1 MPTEAQQTN
10 RARIVWRTCLASAFR
25 TALACTIVGII
36 TLYGPSSIRH
46 QVAFPAFSFV
56 TVILVV
62 TDATLGDTLHCCWLA
77 LYASFQSLGPAML
90 SLWLIGPAKLTN
102 GTTALAVALGGLV
115 VVMPESTHLIA
126 KRIALAQIV
135 IVYVMGFING
145 GQTEPIM
152 HPVHVAASTAVGV
165 LACVLAL
172 LLPYPR
178 LACSEAKKNCKLL
191 AENGSERL
199 KLFVKAL
206 CAEDKATASAS
217 IAQAKLLTAAAM
229 KLLQNIKRFQ
239 ESTRWEK
246 LPFKFLRPYYMN
258 SGDKLQE
265 IEMALR
271 GMEIALES
279 NSPSF
284 PWRLMLGN
292 GELKDGLLRLEEHIS
307 LTIKQA
313 KSFLPGDSL
322 TVPESNAEDIMKFQQ
337 TLQTIPPCPTHQD
350 LPSFFFLFCMK
361 LLHSMSSP
369 KPATNKNQVQK
380 NGGSS
385 PISSKQNGFSFK
397 EVRSSCGL
405 KNKRVIPALKFSLS
419 LGFAVLFGLIYSK
432 PNGIWSG
439 LPVAISFAAAREATF
454 KVANI
459 KAQGT
464 VLGTVYG
471 VIGCFLFERFL
482 PIRFLSLLPWFI
494 FTCFLRQSKMYGQ
507 AGGIS
512 AVIGAVLILGRKNF
526 GPPSEFAIARII
538 ETFIGL
544 SCSIVVELVFQPTR
558 ASTLAKIELSNSL
571 KTLHECIGSMSLLQV
586 SEANLVENQKKLK
599 IHVNQLGK
607 FIGEAEVEPNFWFL
621 PFHSACYG
629 KLLGSLSK
637 MVDLLLFGSH
647 AIGFLEQES
656 QKLETSWK
664 ETVNKLNG
672 DLKLFKESVGSLIKY
687 LEKISLIKSL
697 PTLDNELEKNN
708 ISYDLE
714 MGKSSSSN
722 FFRVAGSD
730 DEDEMDKILSSFL
743 KHSKEVVD
751 VIHGIEGEKEIKSQL
766 VLSLS
771 ALGYCMK
778 TLIRETRQIE
788 EGIRELVQWE
798 NPSSQVNLHE
808 ISCKIR
814 ALNN

>member
-1 MPTEAQQTN
+1 MSAAPQQPN

-25 TALACTIVGII
+25 TALACIIVGIT
-36 TLYGPSSIRH
+36 TLYGPSSFRN

-62 TDATLGDTLHCCWLA
+62 TDATLGDTLHGCWLA
-77 LYASFQSLGPAML
+77 LYASVQSLGPAML
-90 SLWLIGPAKLTN
+90 SLWLIGPAKFTN

-115 VVMPESTHLIA
+115 VVLPESTHLIA
-126 KRIALAQIV
+126 KRIALGQIV
-135 IVYVMGFING
+135 IVYVVGFIKG
-145 GQTEPIM
+145 EQTEPIM
-152 HPVHVAASTAVGV
+152 HSVHVAASTAVGV

-178 LACSEAKKNCKLL
+178 LACCEAKKNCRLL
-191 AENGSERL
+191 AENDSERL

-206 CAEDKATASAS
+206 CAEDKAVASAS
-217 IAQAKLLTAAAM
+217 ISQAKLLTAAAT
-229 KLLQNIKRFQ
+229 KLLQSIKRFQ
-239 ESTRWEK
+239 ESVKWEK

-258 SGDKLQE
+258 SGEKLQD

-271 GMEIALES
+271 GMEIALEIT
-279 NSPSF
+279 PSF
-284 PWRLMLGN
+284 PGRLMLD
-292 GELKDGLLRLEEHIS
+292 GELKDGLLRLEDHIS

-322 TVPESNAEDIMKFQQ
+322 TVPESNAEDIMKLLQ
-337 TLQTIPPCPTHQD
+337 TLQTIPPAHQD

-361 LLHSMSSP
+361 LLHGKSLP
-369 KPATNKNQVQK
+369 KPTTKNPVQK

-385 PISSKQNGFSFK
+385 SISSKQNGFSFK
-397 EVRSSCGL
+397 EVWNSCGL
-405 KNKRVIPALKFSLS
+405 KSKRVMPAFKFSLS

-432 PNGIWSG
+432 PDGYWSG
-439 LPVAISFAAAREATF
+439 LPVAISFAVAREATF

-482 PIRFLSLLPWFI
+482 PIRFLSLLPWFL
-494 FTCFLRQSKMYGQ
+494 FTSFLRQSKMYGQ

-544 SCSIVVELVFQPTR
+544 SCSIVVELLFRPTR
-558 ASTLAKIELSNSL
+558 ASALAKIELSKSL
-571 KTLHECIGSMSLLQV
+571 ETLHECIGSVSLQV

-621 PFHSACYG
+621 PFHNACYG

-637 MVDLLLFGSH
+637 MVDLLLFGVH

-664 ETVNKLNG
+664 ETVNKLDG

-687 LEKISLIKSL
+687 LGKISLIKSL
-697 PTLDNELEKNN
+697 PILDKELEKNN
-708 ISYDLE
+708 ISHDLE
-714 MGKSSSSN
+714 MGKSPCPN
-722 FFRVAGSD
+722 IFRVSSSD
-730 DEDEMDKILSSFL
+730 DEDEMDKVLNSFL
-743 KHSKEVVD
+743 QHSKEIVD
-751 VIHGIEGEKEIKSQL
+751 IIHGIEDEKEIKSEM

-771 ALGYCMK
+771 ALGYCIK
-778 TLIRETRQIE
+778 SLIRETRQIE

-798 NPSSQVNLHE
+798 NPSSHVNLHE
-808 ISCKIR
+808 ISCKIH
-814 ALNN
+814 ALYS

>member
-1 MPTEAQQTN
+1 MPTAPSQPI
-10 RARIVWRTCLASAFR
+10 RARVLWQSCLASAFR
-25 TALACTIVGII
+25 TALACTIVGIT
-36 TLYGPSSIRH
+36 TLYGPASLCR
-46 QVAFPAFSFV
+46 QVAFPAFSYV
-56 TVILVV
+56 TVILIV
-62 TDATLGDTLHCCWLA
+62 TDATLGDTLHGCWLG
-77 LYASFQSLGPAML
+77 LYASIQSLGPAML

-115 VVMPESTHLIA
+115 VVLPESTHLLA
-126 KRIALAQIV
+126 KRIALGQIV
-135 IVYVMGFING
+135 IVYVIGFING

-178 LACSEAKKNCKLL
+178 LACCEAKKNCKLL
-191 AENGSERL
+191 AENGSGRL

-206 CAEDKATASAS
+206 CAEDKASASAS
-217 IAQAKLLTAAAM
+217 ISQAKLLTSAAT
-229 KLLQNIKRFQ
+229 KLLQNTKRFQ
-239 ESTRWEK
+239 GSMKWEK
-246 LPFKFLRPYYMN
+246 LPFKFLRTYYMN
-258 SGDKLQE
+258 SGEKLQE
-265 IEMALR
+265 MEMALR
-271 GMEIALES
+271 GMETALES
-279 NSPSF
+279 MPSF
-284 PWRLMLGN
+284 PVRLMLDN
-292 GELKDGLLRLEEHIS
+292 GELKDGLVSLEEHIS
-307 LTIKQA
+307 LTIKVKQS

-322 TVPESNAEDIMKFQQ
+322 TVPESNAEDIMMFLQ
-337 TLQTIPPCPTHQD
+337 TLQTIPPTHQD

-361 LLHSMSSP
+361 LLHTKSLP
-369 KPATNKNQVQK
+369 KATTKNPVQK
-380 NGGSS
+380 NEGSS
-385 PISSKQNGFSFK
+385 PISLKQNEFSFK
-397 EVRSSCGL
+397 AVWNSCGL
-405 KNKRVIPALKFSLS
+405 TSKRVMPALKFSFS

-432 PNGIWSG
+432 PNGFWSG

-471 VIGCFLFERFL
+471 VVGCFLFERFL
-482 PIRFLSLLPWFI
+482 SIRFLSLLPWFL
-494 FTCFLRQSKMYGQ
+494 FTSFLRQSKMYGQ

-526 GPPSEFAIARII
+526 GPPSEFAVARII

-544 SCSIVVELVFQPTR
+544 SCSIVVELIFQPTR
-558 ASTLAKIELSNSL
+558 ASNLAKIELSKSL
-571 KTLHECIGSMSLLQV
+571 ETLHECIGSVSLQIT
-586 SEANLVENQKKLK
+586 EANLVKNQKKLK
-599 IHVNQLGK
+599 IRVNQLGK

-637 MVDLLLFGSH
+637 MVDLLLFGAH
-647 AIGFLEQES
+647 AIRFLEQES

-664 ETVNKLNG
+664 ETVNKLDG
-672 DLKLFKESVGSLIKY
+672 DLNLFKESVGSLIKC

-697 PTLDNELEKNN
+697 PILDKELEKNN
-708 ISYDLE
+708 TSYDLE
-714 MGKSSSSN
+714 MGKSPFPN
-722 FFRVAGSD
+722 FLRVAGSD
-730 DEDEMDKILSSFL
+730 DEDEMDEILSSFL
-743 KHSKEVVD
+743 QRSKEVVD
-751 VIHGIEGEKEIKSQL
+751 TIHGIEGEKEIKSQM

-778 TLIRETRQIE
+778 SLIRETRQIE

-798 NPSSQVNLHE
+798 NPSSHVNLHE
-808 ISCKIR
+808 ISGKIR
-814 ALNN
+814 ALYS

>member
-1 MPTEAQQTN
+1 MPTAPRQPN
-10 RARIVWRTCLASAFR
+10 RARVVWRTCLASAFR
-25 TALACTIVGII
+25 TALACTIVGIT
-36 TLYGPSSIRH
+36 TLYGPASFQS
-46 QVAFPAFSFV
+46 QVAFPAFSYV

-62 TDATLGDTLHCCWLA
+62 TDATLGDTLHGCWLA
-77 LYASFQSLGPAML
+77 LYASVQSLGPAML

-102 GTTALAVALGGLV
+102 GTTALAMAVGGLV
-115 VVMPESTHLIA
+115 VVLPKSTHLIA
-126 KRIALAQIV
+126 KRIALGQIV
-135 IVYVMGFING
+135 IVYVIGFING
-145 GQTEPIM
+145 EQTEPVM

-178 LACSEAKKNCKLL
+178 LACCEAKKNCKLL

-206 CAEDKATASAS
+206 CAEDKASASAS
-217 IAQAKLLTAAAM
+217 ISQAKLLTAAAT
-229 KLLQNIKRFQ
+229 KLLQSIKGFQ
-239 ESTRWEK
+239 GSMKWEK
-246 LPFKFLRPYYMN
+246 LPFKFLKPYYMY
-258 SGDKLQE
+258 SEEKLQD

-279 NSPSF
+279 TLSF
-284 PWRLMLGN
+284 PGRLMLD
-292 GELKDGLLRLEEHIS
+292 GELKDGLLRLEDHIS
-307 LTIKQA
+307 STIKQA

-322 TVPESNAEDIMKFQQ
+322 AVPESNAEDIMKFLQ
-337 TLQTIPPCPTHQD
+337 TLQTIPPTHQD

-361 LLHSMSSP
+361 LLHSKSLP
-369 KPATNKNQVQK
+369 KPTTKNPVQK

-385 PISSKQNGFSFK
+385 PISSNWFSIK
-397 EVRSSCGL
+397 EVWDSCGL
-405 KNKRVIPALKFSLS
+405 KSKRDTPAFKFSLS

-432 PNGIWSG
+432 PNGYWSG
-439 LPVAISFAAAREATF
+439 LPVAISFAAGREATF

-482 PIRFLSLLPWFI
+482 PIRFLSLLPWFL
-494 FTCFLRQSKMYGQ
+494 FTSFLRQSKMYGQ

-526 GPPSEFAIARII
+526 GSPSEFAIARII

-544 SCSIVVELVFQPTR
+544 SCSIVVELLFQPTR
-558 ASTLAKIELSNSL
+558 ASTLAKIELSKSL
-571 KTLHECIGSMSLLQV
+571 ETLYECIGSVSLQV

-607 FIGEAEVEPNFWFL
+607 FIGEADVEPNFWFL
-621 PFHSACYG
+621 PFHNACYG
-629 KLLGSLSK
+629 KLLESLSK
-637 MVDLLLFGSH
+637 MVDLLLFGAH

-664 ETVNKLNG
+664 ETVNKLDS
-672 DLKLFKESVGSLIKY
+672 DLKLFKESVGYLIKY
-687 LEKISLIKSL
+687 LGKISLIKSL
-697 PTLDNELEKNN
+697 PKLDKELEKKN
-708 ISYDLE
+708 ISHNLE
-714 MGKSSSSN
+714 MGKSPCPN
-722 FFRVAGSD
+722 FFSPGSD
-730 DEDEMDKILSSFL
+730 DEDEMDKVLNSL
-743 KHSKEVVD
+743 LQHSKEVVD
-751 VIHGIEGEKEIKSQL
+751 IIHGIEGEKEIKSQM

-778 TLIRETRQIE
+778 SLIRETRHIE
-788 EGIRELVQWE
+788 DGIRELVQWE
-798 NPSSQVNLHE
+798 NPSSHVNLYE
-808 ISCKIR
+808 ISCKIH
-814 ALNN
+814 ALYS